1 MTPMGLDAA
10 RGLLACPVC
19 AGALTVEGLP
29 LLKPPYGRITAIDLR
44 RGAHLWQV
52 AHGETPDTV
61 RNHPKL
67 KGLTIPKTGRSG
79 NVGPL
84 VTKTLVICGEP
95 GVFTLPDGRRGAMLC
110 AYDKASGEQK
120 GAVYMPAGQT
130 GAPMTYMLDQRQYI
144 VIAIGGGAY
153 SSELVAFRLPAA

>member
-1 MTPMGLDAA
+1 M
-10 RGLLACPVC
+10 
-19 AGALTVEGLP
+19 
-29 LLKPPYGRITAIDLR
+29 
-44 RGAHLWQV
+44 
-52 AHGETPDTV
+52 
-61 RNHPKL
+61 
-67 KGLTIPKTGRSG
+67 
-79 NVGPL
+79 
-84 VTKTLVICGEP
+84 TKTLVICGEP

-153 SSELVAFRLPAA
+153 SSELVAYRLPAA